1 MHNGSR
7 SIDCNDWMK
16 MMKKLSLCLCV
27 FAATL
32 AAGQAKKAPVA
43 SGATSTAA
51 KICADTYALTDAKE
65 GWPEG
70 PVTILFHRDKSKALP
85 AHNPA
90 IHVAGLEAASPAT
103 ARTIVCVEESRIE
116 MGKYESGEPGYA
128 PSWDVTLVRA
138 ADQKV
143 YFTRTGF
150 YGEEPPYVKYNKGAG
165 VGKPPTEIFVR
176 WLRMVLEQKVA
187 RLKTRLKSKDFDE
200 VSAMAFS
207 ADGSRLVVAQA
218 ARGYSSGPTP
228 PSPITVFDLATAQPV
243 ASMHAD
249 YSSYEI
255 ALSKSGSMIAT
266 NRYGGVE
273 IWDVS
278 SAKMARKLDTS
289 HVSSLV
295 FGPDDTL
302 GVAGDEKAAVWDV
315 SGNRV
320 VKSGS
325 GSVMELSPEGVWL
338 VMAKSEKGFSVRELE
353 SGRELGSYPNVCAD
367 PYKCLPSRD
376 GKMMARWS
384 AMGEAIYSSGNP
396 SGSAPS
402 LPSLG
407 VGLVYA
413 VAPTRDGFVMAN
425 GDGIAGIVSPGSA
438 EARAFATDLS
448 SIRSAA
454 VSSDGKLVALGDS
467 SGNVEIWEL
476 R

>member
-1 MHNGSR
+1 
-7 SIDCNDWMK
+7 MK
-16 MMKKLSLCLCV
+16 TMCVCLLM
-27 FAATL
+27 ATL
-32 AAGQAKKAPVA
+32 AAGQTKKAPA
-43 SGATSTAA
+43 PGGALPAAA
-51 KICADTYALTDAKE
+51 KICADPYALTDAKD

-70 PVTILFHRDKSKALP
+70 PVTILFHRDKSKLPP

-90 IHVAGLEAASPAT
+90 IRVAGLEAATPAG
-103 ARTIVCVEESRIE
+103 ARTIVCVEEKRIE
-116 MGKYESGEPGYA
+116 MGHYDSGEPGYA
-128 PSWDVTLVRA
+128 PSWEVTLVRA
-138 ADQKV
+138 QDQKV
-143 YFTRTGF
+143 YFSRSGF
-150 YGEEPPYVKYNKGAG
+150 YGEMPPYIKYNSGAG
-165 VGKPPTEIFVR
+165 VGKPPTEAFVS
-176 WLRMVLEQKVA
+176 WLRLVLNQKVA
-187 RLKTRLKSKDFDE
+187 RLKMRLKSKDFDE
-200 VSAMAFS
+200 VSAIAFS

-218 ARGYSSGPTP
+218 AHSYSSGPTA

-255 ALSKSGSMIAT
+255 AISKSGSMIAT
-266 NRYGGVE
+266 NRYGGVQ
-273 IWDVS
+273 IWDVA
-278 SAKMARKLDTS
+278 SARMTRKLDTS
-289 HVSSLV
+289 HVTSLV

-302 GVAGDEKAAVWDV
+302 GVAGDEKATVWDV

-320 VKSGS
+320 VKSGT
-325 GSVMELSPEGVWL
+325 GSVVELSPEGAWL
-338 VMAKSEKGFSVRELE
+338 VMAKAANGFTVRELE

-367 PYKCLPSRD
+367 PYKCLPARD

-396 SGSAPS
+396 SGNPPS

-425 GDGIAGIVSPGSA
+425 GDGIAGIISPGSA

-448 SIRSAA
+448 SIRAAA

-467 SGNVEIWEL
+467 SGTVEVWEV

>member
-1 MHNGSR
+1 
-7 SIDCNDWMK
+7 
-16 MMKKLSLCLCV
+16 MMKKLMLCACF

-32 AAGQAKKAPVA
+32 VFGQAKKAPPVNA
-43 SGATSTAA
+43 PGSAAA
-51 KICADTYALTDAKE
+51 KVCADTYALTDAKE

-90 IHVAGLEAASPAT
+90 IHVAGLEAATPAS
-103 ARTIVCVEESRIE
+103 ARTVVCVEESRIE

-150 YGEEPPYVKYNKGAG
+150 YGEMPPYVKYNKGAG
-165 VGKPPTEIFVR
+165 VGKPPTETFVR
-176 WLRMVLEQKVA
+176 WLHLVLEQKVA
-187 RLKTRLKSKDFDE
+187 RLRMRLKSKEYAE

-218 ARGYSSGPTP
+218 PRGPSSGLPP

-249 YSSYEI
+249 YSTYEI
-255 ALSKSGSMIAT
+255 AISKSGNMIAT
-266 NRYGGVE
+266 NRYGGVQ
-273 IWDVS
+273 IWDVA
-278 SAKMARKLDTS
+278 SAQMTHKLETS

-325 GSVMELSPEGVWL
+325 GSVVELSPEGVWL
-338 VMAKSEKGFSVRELE
+338 VMGKSEKGFTVHELE

-396 SGSAPS
+396 SGNAPS
-402 LPSLG
+402 LPNLG
-407 VGLVYA
+407 VGMVYA

-425 GDGIAGIVSPGSA
+425 SDGIAGIISPGLAQS
-438 EARAFATDLS
+438 RAFATDLG
-448 SIRSAA
+448 SIRAAA
-454 VSSDGKLVALGDS
+454 VSNDGKLIALGDS
-467 SGNVEIWEL
+467 NGNVEVWEL

>member
-1 MHNGSR
+1 
-7 SIDCNDWMK
+7 MK
-16 MMKKLSLCLCV
+16 TMKKLSLCLCV
-27 FAATL
+27 LAATL
-32 AAGQAKKAPVA
+32 AMGQAKKAPAA
-43 SGATSTAA
+43 SGAATAAA

-70 PVTILFHRDKSKALP
+70 PVTILFHRDKSKLPP

-90 IHVAGLEAASPAT
+90 IRVAGLEAATPAS

-143 YFTRTGF
+143 YFTRGRF
-150 YGEEPPYVKYNKGAG
+150 YGEMPPYIKYNKGAG
-165 VGKPPTEIFVR
+165 VGKPPTEDFVR
-176 WLRMVLEQKVA
+176 WLHLVLDQKVA
-187 RLKTRLKSKDFDE
+187 RLKMRLKSKDYDE

-218 ARGYSSGPTP
+218 ARSSSSGPTP

-249 YSSYEI
+249 YSTYEI
-255 ALSKSGSMIAT
+255 AISKSGNTVAT
-266 NRYGGVE
+266 NRYGGVQ
-273 IWDVS
+273 IWDV
-278 SAKMARKLDTS
+278 ATAQMTRKLETS

-295 FGPDDTL
+295 FGLDDTL

-325 GSVMELSPEGVWL
+325 GSVVNLSPEGAWL
-338 VMAKSEKGFSVRELE
+338 VMGKSTNGFAVRELE

-396 SGSAPS
+396 GGSAPS

-425 GDGIAGIVSPGSA
+425 GDGIAGIVSPSSA

-448 SIRSAA
+448 SIRAVA
-454 VSSDGKLVALGDS
+454 VSLDGKLIALGDS
-467 SGNVEIWEL
+467 SGTVEVWEL